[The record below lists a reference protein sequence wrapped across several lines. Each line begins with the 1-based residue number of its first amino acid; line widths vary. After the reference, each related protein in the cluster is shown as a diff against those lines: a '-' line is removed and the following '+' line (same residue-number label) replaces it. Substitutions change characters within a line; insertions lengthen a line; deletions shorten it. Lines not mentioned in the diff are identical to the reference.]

1 MFRRTVKLTK
11 YCAKTE
17 LIVRTMNIQ
26 NNTRC
31 LPFLDFTDDLYL

>member
-1 MFRRTVKLTK
+1 MFRRTVKLTT
-11 YCAKTE
+11 YSAKRQ

-31 LPFLDFTDDLYL
+31 LPFLDFTDLLYF